1 MKMVFEVGDVVR
13 LVNSRPS
20 AWHPKMDK
28 FLDSIQVIRSVSNNN
43 VYFVNPDTHQ
53 WSFYTSEI
61 AKFENDQLN
70 SAQMSLLSQL
80 HRTFPEGQK
89 FYSAMSDKKFTSKGL
104 LYGKNEGQ
112 WFNVLDK
119 GENYVYYH
127 SRIAKLRDA
136 KPALTFAGNAVTFD
150 KRTEKLSIGCK
161 TVYMNDLEALN
172 ELCSEYNI
180 TAITVDGSRTVTP
193 SDIRT
198 WIDFINKQ
206 Y

>member
-13 LVNSRPS
+13 LVSNFPYSWDSR
-20 AWHPKMDK
+20 MNK
-28 FLDSIQVIRSVSNNN
+28 FLDSIQVIKSVSGSS
-43 VYFVNPDTHQ
+43 VTFVNPATHE
-53 WSFYTSEI
+53 WVFSTNEI
-61 AKFENDQLN
+61 AKFENDHLN

-80 HRTFPEGQK
+80 HSTFPEGQK

-127 SRIAKLRDA
+127 GKIARLRDA
-136 KPALTFAGNAVTFD
+136 KPTLTFAGNAVTFD

-161 TVYMNDLEALN
+161 TVYMDDLETLK

>member
-13 LVNSRPS
+13 LVSKFPCGWNSQ
-20 AWHPKMDK
+20 MDK
-28 FLDSIQVIRSVSNNN
+28 FLGTIQVIKSISGDTIS
-43 VYFVNPDTHQ
+43 FVNPATNQ
-53 WSFYTSEI
+53 WRFTSREI
-61 AKFENDQLN
+61 AGFENDHLN

-80 HRTFPEGQK
+80 HSTFPEGQK

-104 LYGKNEGQ
+104 LYGKNEGA
-112 WFNVLDK
+112 WFNILDK

-127 SRIAKLRDA
+127 GRIARLRDA

-161 TVYMNDLEALN
+161 TVYMDDLETLN

-180 TAITVDGSRTVTP
+180 TAITIDGSRTVTP